1 MTLFARFLVLQVV
14 NIHRFPRRVGV
25 RHQRTSRN
33 ITKHCE
39 IMKESESSEISY
51 DIMIYLETS
60 WDIMTLISIF
70 PVFFDC
76 SGMSPQSTYI
86 WRWADTR
93 GKWGSDI
100 SWYVMKH
107 HETSWTLFQYISV
120 VPDFFNGAGMSLQ
133 STCPLQATKVLEA
146 AKEQCGELG
155 TQGMSGNSIY

>member
-70 PVFFDC
+70 PVFWLFRDVTTINLHLET
-76 SGMSPQSTYI
+76 GGNAWKVRVRYI
-86 WRWADTR
+86 MICLETSWDIMNLISIFPVFLILQGCHYNQLTFGDGRR
-93 GKWGSDI
+93 VKSEGQIYHDI
-100 SWYVMKH
+100 SWHISKH
-107 HETSWTLFQYISV
+107 HE
-120 VPDFFNGAGMSLQ
+120 
-133 STCPLQATKVLEA
+133 
-146 AKEQCGELG
+146 
-155 TQGMSGNSIY
+155 IYHDIK